1 MLFDFTF
8 VNSTLDIICIVL
20 SISATLSSVKLT
32 KAKKNCTPL
41 AEQNTKSK
49 HDKKRRRFVKI
60 NRRIILTKRRFA
72 KIKRRFISVK
82 RRLFLLNFSIPLF
95 CKSKSGRQID
105 ACRFFLCLIAEHIFH
120 FLEEALLFTRRFR
133 LKLFVFV
140 QFVQ

>member
-8 VNSTLDIICIVL
+8 VNSNLDIICIVL

-32 KAKKNCTPL
+32 KAKKNSTPL
-41 AEQNTKSK
+41 AEPNTKSK
-49 HDKKRRRFVKI
+49 HDKKKTAFCQNKSPYYSDKTPFRKNKTAIYFSE
-60 NRRIILTKRRFA
+60 TP
-72 KIKRRFISVK
+72 S
-82 RRLFLLNFSIPLF
+82 FLLNFSIPLF

-120 FLEEALLFTRRFR
+120 FLEEALLFTRGFG

>member
-8 VNSTLDIICIVL
+8 VNSNLDIICIVL

-32 KAKKNCTPL
+32 KAKKNSTPL

-49 HDKKRRRFVKI
+49 HDKKKTAFCQNKSPYYSDKTPFRKNKTAIYFSK
-60 NRRIILTKRRFA
+60 TP
-72 KIKRRFISVK
+72 S
-82 RRLFLLNFSIPLF
+82 FLLNFSIPYSAKAKAADKLMP
-95 CKSKSGRQID
+95 
-105 ACRFFLCLIAEHIFH
+105 AAFFLCLIAEHIFH

>member
-8 VNSTLDIICIVL
+8 VNSNLDIICIVL

-32 KAKKNCTPL
+32 KAKKNSTPL

-49 HDKKRRRFVKI
+49 HDKKKTAFCQNKSPYYSDKTPFRKNKTAIYFSK
-60 NRRIILTKRRFA
+60 TP
-72 KIKRRFISVK
+72 S
-82 RRLFLLNFSIPLF
+82 FLLNFSIPLF